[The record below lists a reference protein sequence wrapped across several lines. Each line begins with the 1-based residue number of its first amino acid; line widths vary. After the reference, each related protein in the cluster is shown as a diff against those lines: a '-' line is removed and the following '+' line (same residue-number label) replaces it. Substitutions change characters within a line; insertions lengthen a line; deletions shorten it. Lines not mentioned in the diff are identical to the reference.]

1 MSNLTLTYD
10 EALKLSLT
18 RRWKI
23 GICSQGDWCWCRT
36 IELEEPIDFFENSLL
51 TGCGFD
57 DKLTHIS
64 SDGELSKIVAEHIV
78 QLHNNSLQ

>member
-23 GICSQGDWCWCRT
+23 GICSQGDWCWCRP
-36 IELEEPIDFFENSLL
+36 IELEDPIDFLP
-51 TGCGFD
+51 TGNGGD

-64 SDGELSKIVAEHIV
+64 YEGRLSKIVAEHIV
-78 QLHNNSLQ
+78 QLHNSSLQ